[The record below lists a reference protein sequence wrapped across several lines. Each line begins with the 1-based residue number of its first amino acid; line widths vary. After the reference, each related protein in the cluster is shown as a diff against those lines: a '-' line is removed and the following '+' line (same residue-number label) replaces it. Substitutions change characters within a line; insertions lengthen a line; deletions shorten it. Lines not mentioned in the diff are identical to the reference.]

1 MPEATRRLL
10 DERRTA
16 EEAGTEEVLEWD
28 AVKDD
33 MRAGMKRLKIL
44 RSAKCS
50 FADRVTNISS
60 KVDCLTRSIVL

>member
-1 MPEATRRLL
+1 MPEAHRRLL

-16 EEAGTEEVLEWD
+16 VEAGTEEVLEWD

-44 RSAKCS
+44 RSAKCD
-50 FADRVTNISS
+50 FADRFTSIST
-60 KVDCLTRSIVL
+60 KFDCLTRSIVL